1 MTPGKDKKNKEF
13 IRPPEFL
20 PLQIGACVFGLG
32 DSVASR
38 AWLLDGTS
46 AKEKG
51 GREHQVEKHSA
62 QLRMAK
68 GPSQLKG

>member
-1 MTPGKDKKNKEF
+1 M
-13 IRPPEFL
+13 
-20 PLQIGACVFGLG
+20 
-32 DSVASR
+32 ASR

-51 GREHQVEKHSA
+51 GMEHQVEKHSA